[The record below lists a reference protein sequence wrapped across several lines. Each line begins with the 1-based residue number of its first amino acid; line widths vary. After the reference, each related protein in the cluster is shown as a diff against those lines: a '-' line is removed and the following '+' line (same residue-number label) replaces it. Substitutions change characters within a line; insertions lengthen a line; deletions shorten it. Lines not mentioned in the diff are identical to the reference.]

1 MEFKMDEKDYILN
14 QLKAGKIQKI
24 EGESDFRIN
33 MMQQLKLLQDQIEEL
48 QKHVVGA
55 YQNAHN
61 IRKELVLDV
70 LLNSNIDQRSEDMI
84 DVGGSSMKLSLKQSS
99 YKIPKTGLLYMYSFT
114 TTCNP
119 EEDSVYGG
127 KMIEHLKKVY
137 TYAEINKETKF
148 LVTNF
153 VFPNNTCLIV
163 YQQIV

>member
-1 MEFKMDEKDYILN
+1 MDEKDYILN

-24 EGESDFRIN
+24 EGETDFRIN
-33 MMQQLKLLQDQIEEL
+33 MMEQLKLLQYQIGEL
-48 QKHVVGA
+48 EKLTVSA

-70 LLNSNIDQRSEDMI
+70 LLASGINQKSEDMV
-84 DVGGSSMKLSLKQSS
+84 DVVGSSMKMSLKNTA
-99 YKIPKTGLLYMYSFT
+99 YKLPKTSFLYMYSFT

-127 KMIEHLKKVY
+127 KMIEHLKKSYVGADI
-137 TYAEINKETKF
+137 TKETQF